1 MTQAQRLL
9 AAALFVA
16 LVSTGLAMGV
26 AFAHVLEL
34 PTKMALDRDTYFLVQ
49 QLNRGWLILSV
60 LLGVQLL
67 SILVTAFLSR
77 EDSPMLILA
86 LVALGALIG
95 AQAVF
100 WLWTFPANVATD
112 DWTLIP
118 ENWEQLRAQWE
129 YSQATSAVFQIVA
142 FASLAFAVV
151 MPIWRGEYAD

>member
-16 LVSTGLAMGV
+16 FVSTGLAMGV